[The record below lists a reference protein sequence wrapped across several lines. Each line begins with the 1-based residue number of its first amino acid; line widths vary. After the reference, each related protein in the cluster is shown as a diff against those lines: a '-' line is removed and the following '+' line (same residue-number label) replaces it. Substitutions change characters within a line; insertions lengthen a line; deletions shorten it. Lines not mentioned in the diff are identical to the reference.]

1 MPRESSDAR
10 AALMAVYLSQR
21 QRPYCLS
28 PSDMPSSTKKLK
40 TAERPP
46 SRKKYAKDLAMTT
59 MFAKNVKNIPHRRRR
74 DAEEWPHTIRATSSG
89 LGIGLGRTGR
99 TIYGV
104 GEANGGVIRR
114 QRRRNVNK
122 TGTSSS
128 SPEGTSQSGGGLR
141 KAQVAVIK
149 MGEEIT
155 RREAEARRVQAQKET
170 RKKGDYTCG
179 HGDDMLPLGEME
191 WTDGEG
197 VRAED
202 VAHADRYFDMY
213 INAEAWVVN

>member
-1 MPRESSDAR
+1 MPREPSDAR

-21 QRPYCLS
+21 PSFLS
-28 PSDMPSSTKKLK
+28 LSDMPSYTKKLK

-46 SRKKYAKDLAMTT
+46 YRKKYAKDLAMTT
-59 MFAKNVKNIPHRRRR
+59 VFTKNVKNIPHRRRR
-74 DAEEWPHTIRATSSG
+74 DAEECPHTIRASSSG
-89 LGIGLGRTGR
+89 LGIELGRTGR

-114 QRRRNVNK
+114 QRRRNVHK
-122 TGTSSS
+122 PGMPSP
-128 SPEGTSQSGGGLR
+128 SPEGTSRGGGLR

-149 MGEEIT
+149 VGEDIA
-155 RREAEARRVQAQKET
+155 RRESSPRRVQAQKEVG
-170 RKKGDYTCG
+170 KKGDHTCG
-179 HGDDMLPLGEME
+179 AMREME
-191 WTDGEG
+191 WTDGDG

>member
-1 MPRESSDAR
+1 
-10 AALMAVYLSQR
+10 
-21 QRPYCLS
+21 
-28 PSDMPSSTKKLK
+28 MPSSTKKLK

-46 SRKKYAKDLAMTT
+46 FRKKYAKDLAMTT
-59 MFAKNVKNIPHRRRR
+59 VFAKNVKNIPHRRRR
-74 DAEEWPHTIRATSSG
+74 DAEECPHTIRASTSG

-122 TGTSSS
+122 TGTPSS
-128 SPEGTSQSGGGLR
+128 SPEGTSQGGGGLR
-141 KAQVAVIK
+141 KAQLAVIK
-149 MGEEIT
+149 MGEEIA
-155 RREAEARRVQAQKET
+155 RREAEARRVQAQET
-170 RKKGDYTCG
+170 RKKGDHTCG
-179 HGDDMLPLGEME
+179 HGDEMLPLGEME

-197 VRAED
+197 VRAEE
-202 VAHADRYFDMY
+202 VAHADRYFEMY

>member
-40 TAERPP
+40 PAERPP
-46 SRKKYAKDLAMTT
+46 CRKKYAKDLAMTT
-59 MFAKNVKNIPHRRRR
+59 VFAKNVKNIPHRRRR
-74 DAEEWPHTIRATSSG
+74 DAEEWPHTIRASSSG

-104 GEANGGVIRR
+104 GEASGGVIRR
-114 QRRRNVNK
+114 QRRRNINK

-128 SPEGTSQSGGGLR
+128 SPEGTSQGGGGGLR

-149 MGEEIT
+149 MGEEVT
-155 RREAEARRVQAQKET
+155 RREAEARRVQGQKET

-179 HGDDMLPLGEME
+179 HGDDMLPLRE
-191 WTDGEG
+191 TDGEG